1 MYVCICHAIT
11 EKDIQKA
18 VNKGACSIAMLSE
31 LTLLGKD
38 CGCCTEEA
46 HRVLNQCSGKTAT
59 TI

>member
-1 MYVCICHAIT
+1 MYICICNAVT

-18 VNKGACSIAMLSE
+18 VSKGASSVAMVSE

-46 HRVLNQCSGKTAT
+46 HRVVKQCSGKLARV
-59 TI
+59 

>member
-38 CGCCTEEA
+38 A
-46 HRVLNQCSGKTAT
+46 HRVLNQCSGKPATA
-59 TI
+59 I